1 MRFKTPRMRMSR
13 IFIVLVACVI
23 VALFWRTMPY
33 LPQLSNE
40 RTLANMNGRYNN
52 SRGGKDTQGP
62 PSSGKAPNLI
72 KRSSEIKGR
81 NGPRPF
87 PNVPHVGSGGQSG
100 GHQVRGRGGHL
111 ERNETGSRVTFVPHP
126 HRILGSGAQVQC
138 QWETRSTANAS
149 KMDFT
154 QSNAFNEG
162 VCIPPAL
169 EKTIHVFSSVEAIE
183 CLSTA
188 VQKREIRLIFSGD
201 SYMKQLYIGT
211 VDILLSKHVN
221 GETEMTNAQ
230 ERNEFVSVARQL
242 VRKRLGAP
250 NSTFPEVQY
259 LCEHECYGKVRL
271 DKCSECIDA
280 FSGNNTGHVWVV
292 GAGIHVMNRN
302 MDGNNVTREQK
313 TVQEIS
319 QFLDRE
325 SSKRVIF
332 VSPPYFIHREDY
344 KHQQTRMDRLYLN
357 LMPYVAP
364 QRPDHPFL
372 DVHQLTKSCHMKNCS
387 YDGNHRSRY
396 VNRWK
401 AQLLLNLLCQV

>member
-1 MRFKTPRMRMSR
+1 MPFHCCVFEVWECRVVLYS
-13 IFIVLVACVI
+13 IVVC
-23 VALFWRTMPY
+23 
-33 LPQLSNE
+33 N
-40 RTLANMNGRYNN
+40 
-52 SRGGKDTQGP
+52 
-62 PSSGKAPNLI
+62 
-72 KRSSEIKGR
+72 
-81 NGPRPF
+81 
-87 PNVPHVGSGGQSG
+87 
-100 GHQVRGRGGHL
+100 
-111 ERNETGSRVTFVPHP
+111 
-126 HRILGSGAQVQC
+126 ILGSDAKVSC
-138 QWETRSTANAS
+138 VTFSTAKLCCAEDWRETGE
-149 KMDFT
+149 KM
-154 QSNAFNEG
+154 
-162 VCIPPAL
+162 PW
-169 EKTIHVFSSVEAIE
+169 
-183 CLSTA
+183 
-188 VQKREIRLIFSGD
+188 
-201 SYMKQLYIGT
+201 
-211 VDILLSKHVN
+211 
-221 GETEMTNAQ
+221 
-230 ERNEFVSVARQL
+230 
-242 VRKRLGAP
+242 AP
-250 NSTFPEVQY
+250 NSTFPKVEY
-259 LCEHECYGKVRL
+259 LCEHECYGLEDL
-271 DKCSECIDA
+271 DECSECIDA

>member
-1 MRFKTPRMRMSR
+1 MGGVGGRYTSSDAVTSSIGNIKKNSMRG
-13 IFIVLVACVI
+13 IGWWACLALAI
-23 VALFWRTMPY
+23 VALLWRTMLY

-40 RTLANMNGRYNN
+40 QTLAKMNGRHDN
-52 SRGGKDTQGP
+52 SRGGHG
-62 PSSGKAPNLI
+62 L
-72 KRSSEIKGR
+72 
-81 NGPRPF
+81 
-87 PNVPHVGSGGQSG
+87 
-100 GHQVRGRGGHL
+100 L
-111 ERNETGSRVTFVPHP
+111 ERNETGSRVQFVPHP
-126 HRILGSGAQVQC
+126 HRILGSSGQVQC

-169 EKTIHVFSSVEAIE
+169 EKTIHVFSSAEAIE

-201 SYMKQLYIGT
+201 SYMKQLYIGM

-221 GETEMTNAQ
+221 VSVPCVSWQCRFLWRNTPGIKTEMTNAQ